1 MWNLVLGPII
11 GLAGS
16 GITKWLDQKAEAQ
29 KFTHELALRKAD
41 AELMAQEWAQRTKV
55 AEVEAAGRVEV
66 ADSEAFGE
74 AVKSEAIRYSAGV
87 RANGKQAWLLFLLD
101 FLRGIV
107 RPGLTIYLCVIAT
120 MLYLD
125 AAEVLKFQPIDPVKA
140 QAQVEL
146 IQDKLLMMTEA
157 VVMFWFGM
165 RTKVGK

>member
-1 MWNLVLGPII
+1 MWNLILGPII
-11 GLAGS
+11 GLLGS
-16 GITKWLDQKAEAQ
+16 GVTKWLDQRAEDSKRA
-29 KFTHELALRKAD
+29 HELAMLHAN

-55 AEVEAAGRVEV
+55 AEVEAAGKVEV

-74 AVKSEAIRYSAGV
+74 AVKAEAIRYSAGV
-87 RANGKQAWLLFLLD
+87 RASSAQAWLLFLLD

-107 RPGLTIYLCVIAT
+107 RPALTLYLCVIAT

-125 AAEVLKFQPIDPVKA
+125 AQSIIRFYPVDVAKA

-157 VVMFWFGM
+157 VVFFWFGL
-165 RTKVGK
+165 RSKAGK

>member
-1 MWNLVLGPII
+1 MWNLLIGPLVGLG
-11 GLAGS
+11 GS
-16 GITKWLDQKAEAQ
+16 ALTKWLDNRAEEGKRA
-29 KFTHELALRKAD
+29 HELAMVKAN

-74 AVKSEAIRYSAGV
+74 AVRAEAQRYSAGV
-87 RANGKQAWLLFLLD
+87 KANGPQAWLLFLLD

-107 RPGLTIYLCVIAT
+107 RPALTLYLCVIVT

-125 AAEVLKFQPIDPVKA
+125 SQEVSSHLPQDPALA
-140 QAQVEL
+140 QAQVAMIRE
-146 IQDKLLMMTEA
+146 KLLFMTEA

-165 RTKVGK
+165 RTKSSK